1 MIALDVADLVVIAS
15 RTLRADT
22 GLVLD
27 LLDPAAAESAL
38 ARAWSGGEPGDPAGR
53 AAALLHALLRERP
66 LRRGNQQVALAATL
80 QFLALN
86 GWDVDPDPRLAG
98 LVAGLAGG
106 ALDTPAAAA
115 WLAPRLRAAGR
126 SETLVKEAPMR
137 PTRPLA
143 EKIKMATRRTQPRG
157 MFRRFTDRARRAVH
171 LAREEALL
179 LRHDHVGTEHLLLGL
194 LYEGEGVA
202 AHVLESLGI
211 SREDVRGQV
220 DEIIGHGQSPPR
232 GDIPFTPAARRALRL
247 ALQESLQLGH
257 RYIGTEHVLLGLLR
271 EAEGVAAQVLN
282 RLGADHARVRGRM
295 LDLLAGRRGPA
306 DPQAEPASPAA
317 PAAPVSPAAPAAPV
331 SPAGPAVPAGLARVT
346 EQLAQLQ
353 RQRQAALDAG
363 DLDTAA
369 ALRDRERQLL
379 ADKLRLEHRWTAEVD
394 VQAVIAD
401 NQRLH
406 RELDRLRDLLRQ
418 HGIEPDDGTART
430 A

>member
-15 RTLRADT
+15 RTLGVDT

-27 LLDPAAAESAL
+27 LLDPAAAQSAL
-38 ARAWSGGEPGDPAGR
+38 ARARPGGQPGDPAGR

-86 GWDVDPDPRLAG
+86 GWDVDPDPQIAG
-98 LVAGLAGG
+98 LVAGLAAGT
-106 ALDTPAAAA
+106 LDTPAAAA

-126 SETLVKEAPMR
+126 SATLVKEAPMR
-137 PTRPLA
+137 PRRPLT

-220 DEIIGHGQSPPR
+220 DEIIGHGQSPPQ

-271 EAEGVAAQVLN
+271 EAEGVAAQVLT
-282 RLGADHARVRGRM
+282 RLGADHARVRDRT
-295 LDLLAGRRGPA
+295 LDLLAGRRGQA
-306 DPQAEPASPAA
+306 DPQADPAA
-317 PAAPVSPAAPAAPV
+317 PA
-331 SPAGPAVPAGLARVT
+331 VPADLARVT
-346 EQLAQLQ
+346 EQLAQLR
-353 RQRQAALDAG
+353 RQRQAALDAS

-379 ADKLRLEHRWTAEVD
+379 ADKLRLEHRWTADAD

-418 HGIEPDDGTART
+418 HGIEPDDGPART

>member
-257 RYIGTEHVLLGLLR
+257 HYIGTEHVLLGLLG
-271 EAEGVAAQVLN
+271 ETEGVAAQVLN
-282 RLGADHARVRGRM
+282 RLGADHARVRDRT
-295 LDLLAGRRGPA
+295 LDLLAGQRGPA
-306 DPQAEPASPAA
+306 GPQAELAAAPAA
-317 PAAPVSPAAPAAPV
+317 PAAPD
-331 SPAGPAVPAGLARVT
+331 VPADLARVT

-353 RQRQAALDAG
+353 RQRQAALDAE

-379 ADKLRLEHRWTAEVD
+379 ADKLRLERRWTADVD

-418 HGIEPDDGTART
+418 HGIEPDGAART

>member
-1 MIALDVADLVVIAS
+1 MIALEVADLVVIAS
-15 RTLRADT
+15 RTLRLDT

-27 LLDPAAAESAL
+27 LLDPAAAERAL
-38 ARAWSGGEPGDPAGR
+38 APARPDGEPGDPAGR

-86 GWDVDPDPRLAG
+86 GWDVDPDPPRQVAA
-98 LVAGLAGG
+98 LVAGLAAGT
-106 ALDTPAAAA
+106 LDTPAAAA

-126 SETLVKEAPMR
+126 SATRVKEAPMR
-137 PTRPLA
+137 PRLPLA
-143 EKIKMATRRTQPRG
+143 GRIKMATMRTQPRG
-157 MFRRFTDRARRAVH
+157 MFRRYTDRAQRAVH

-211 SREDVRGQV
+211 SREGVRAQI
-220 DEIIGHGQSPPR
+220 DEIIGHGQSPPP
-232 GDIPFTPAARRALRL
+232 GDIPFTPAARRVLRL

-257 RYIGTEHVLLGLLR
+257 HYIGTEHLLLGLLG
-271 EAEGVAAQVLN
+271 EAEGVAAQVLS
-282 RLGADHARVRGRM
+282 RLGADHARVRDRT

-306 DPQAEPASPAA
+306 DPQAEPAEPGARAA
-317 PAAPVSPAAPAAPV
+317 
-331 SPAGPAVPAGLARVT
+331 
-346 EQLAQLQ
+346 
-353 RQRQAALDAG
+353 
-363 DLDTAA
+363 
-369 ALRDRERQLL
+369 
-379 ADKLRLEHRWTAEVD
+379 VD

-401 NQRLH
+401 NQRL
-406 RELDRLRDLLRQ
+406 RGELDRLRDLLRQ
-418 HGIEPDDGTART
+418 HGIEPDGGTART

>member
-15 RTLRADT
+15 RTLGVDT

-27 LLDPAAAESAL
+27 LLDPAAAQSAL
-38 ARAWSGGEPGDPAGR
+38 ARARPGGQPGDPAGR

-86 GWDVDPDPRLAG
+86 GWDVDPDPQIAG
-98 LVAGLAGG
+98 LVAGLAAGT
-106 ALDTPAAAA
+106 LDTPAAAA

-126 SETLVKEAPMR
+126 SATLVKEAPMR
-137 PTRPLA
+137 PRRPLT

-220 DEIIGHGQSPPR
+220 DEIIGHGQSPPQ

-271 EAEGVAAQVLN
+271 EAEGVAAQVLT
-282 RLGADHARVRGRM
+282 RLGADHARVRDRT
-295 LDLLAGRRGPA
+295 LDLLAGRRGQA
-306 DPQAEPASPAA
+306 DPQADPAA
-317 PAAPVSPAAPAAPV
+317 PA
-331 SPAGPAVPAGLARVT
+331 VPADLARVA

-363 DLDTAA
+363 DLDAAA

-379 ADKLRLEHRWTAEVD
+379 ADKLRLEHRWTADAD

-401 NQRLH
+401 NQRLR

-418 HGIEPDDGTART
+418 HGIEPDDGPART

>member
-15 RTLRADT
+15 RTLGVDT

-27 LLDPAAAESAL
+27 LLDPAAAQSVL
-38 ARAWSGGEPGDPAGR
+38 ARARPGGQPGDPAGR

-86 GWDVDPDPRLAG
+86 GWDVDPDPQIAG
-98 LVAGLAGG
+98 LVAGLAAGT
-106 ALDTPAAAA
+106 LDTPAAAA

-126 SETLVKEAPMR
+126 SATLVKEAPMR
-137 PTRPLA
+137 PRRPLT

-211 SREDVRGQV
+211 SREEVRGQV
-220 DEIIGHGQSPPR
+220 DAIIGHGQGLPA
-232 GDIPFTPAARRALRL
+232 GDIPFTPAARRALKLSR
-247 ALQESLQLGH
+247 QESLQLGH
-257 RYIGTEHVLLGLLR
+257 HYVGTEHLLLGLLG
-271 EAEGVAAQVLN
+271 EGEGVAAQVLT
-282 RLGADHARVRGRM
+282 RLGVGHARVRERA
-295 LDLLAGRRGPA
+295 LDLLAGRRGQA
-306 DPQAEPASPAA
+306 DPQADPAA
-317 PAAPVSPAAPAAPV
+317 PA
-331 SPAGPAVPAGLARVT
+331 VPADLARVT
-346 EQLAQLQ
+346 EQLAQLR

-363 DLDTAA
+363 DLDAAA

-379 ADKLRLEHRWTAEVD
+379 ADKLRLEHRWTADVD

-418 HGIEPDDGTART
+418 HGIEPDDGPART

>member
-15 RTLRADT
+15 RTLGVDT

-27 LLDPAAAESAL
+27 LLDPAAAQSAL
-38 ARAWSGGEPGDPAGR
+38 ARARPGGQPGDPAGR

-86 GWDVDPDPRLAG
+86 GWDVDPDPQIAG
-98 LVAGLAGG
+98 LVAGLAAGT
-106 ALDTPAAAA
+106 LDTPAAAA

-126 SETLVKEAPMR
+126 SATLVKEAPMR
-137 PTRPLA
+137 PRRPLT

-220 DEIIGHGQSPPR
+220 DEIIGHGQSPPQ

-271 EAEGVAAQVLN
+271 EAEGVAAQVLT
-282 RLGADHARVRGRM
+282 RLGADHARVRDRT
-295 LDLLAGRRGPA
+295 LDLLAGRRGQA
-306 DPQAEPASPAA
+306 DPQADPAA
-317 PAAPVSPAAPAAPV
+317 PA
-331 SPAGPAVPAGLARVT
+331 VPADLARVT
-346 EQLAQLQ
+346 EQLAQLR

-363 DLDTAA
+363 DLDAAA

-379 ADKLRLEHRWTAEVD
+379 ADKLRLEHRWTADVD

-418 HGIEPDDGTART
+418 HGIEPDDGPART

>member
-1 MIALDVADLVVIAS
+1 MIVLDVADLVVIAS
-15 RTLRADT
+15 RTLRVDT

-38 ARAWSGGEPGDPAGR
+38 ARAWPGGGPGDPAGR

-98 LVAGLAGG
+98 LVAGLAAGT
-106 ALDTPAAAA
+106 LDTPAAAA

-282 RLGADHARVRGRM
+282 RLGADHARVRDRT

-306 DPQAEPASPAA
+306 DPQAEPAGPA
-317 PAAPVSPAAPAAPV
+317 VPAAPV

-379 ADKLRLEHRWTAEVD
+379 ADKLRLEHRWTADVD

>member
-1 MIALDVADLVVIAS
+1 
-15 RTLRADT
+15 
-22 GLVLD
+22 
-27 LLDPAAAESAL
+27 
-38 ARAWSGGEPGDPAGR
+38 
-53 AAALLHALLRERP
+53 
-66 LRRGNQQVALAATL
+66 
-80 QFLALN
+80 
-86 GWDVDPDPRLAG
+86 
-98 LVAGLAGG
+98 
-106 ALDTPAAAA
+106 
-115 WLAPRLRAAGR
+115 
-126 SETLVKEAPMR
+126 MR

-282 RLGADHARVRGRM
+282 RLGADHARVRDRT

-306 DPQAEPASPAA
+306 GPQAEPAG
-317 PAAPVSPAAPAAPV
+317 PAAPAAPV

-379 ADKLRLEHRWTAEVD
+379 ADKLRLEHRWTADVD

>member
-15 RTLRADT
+15 RTLGVDT

-27 LLDPAAAESAL
+27 LLDPAAAQSAL
-38 ARAWSGGEPGDPAGR
+38 ARARPGGQPGDPAGR

-86 GWDVDPDPRLAG
+86 GWDVDPDPQIAG
-98 LVAGLAGG
+98 LVAGLAAGT
-106 ALDTPAAAA
+106 LDTPAAAA

-126 SETLVKEAPMR
+126 SATLVKEAPMR
-137 PTRPLA
+137 PRRPLT

-220 DEIIGHGQSPPR
+220 DEIIGHGQSPPQ

-257 RYIGTEHVLLGLLR
+257 RYIGTEHVLLALLC
-271 EAEGVAAQVLN
+271 AVDGVPAQVLGAA
-282 RLGADHARVRGRM
+282 GADHGRVRDQVLR
-295 LDLLAGRRGPA
+295 LLASGGLVDPYTRVVRVSVPA
-306 DPQAEPASPAA
+306 DLVATA
-317 PAAPVSPAAPAAPV
+317 
-331 SPAGPAVPAGLARVT
+331 
-346 EQLAQLQ
+346 EQLTLV
-353 RQRQAALDAG
+353 RQQKQAAFDAG
-363 DLDTAA
+363 NLDSAA
-369 ALRDRERQLL
+369 ALRDREKQLR
-379 ADKLRLEHRWTAEVD
+379 ADKQRLEDQLDYGTD
-394 VQAVIAD
+394 IQAVIAE
-401 NQRLH
+401 NHRVH
-406 RELDRLRDLLRQ
+406 RELGRLRDLLRQ
-418 HGIEPDDGTART
+418 HGIEPDDGTAQS

>member
-1 MIALDVADLVVIAS
+1 
-15 RTLRADT
+15 
-22 GLVLD
+22 
-27 LLDPAAAESAL
+27 
-38 ARAWSGGEPGDPAGR
+38 
-53 AAALLHALLRERP
+53 
-66 LRRGNQQVALAATL
+66 
-80 QFLALN
+80 
-86 GWDVDPDPRLAG
+86 
-98 LVAGLAGG
+98 
-106 ALDTPAAAA
+106 
-115 WLAPRLRAAGR
+115 
-126 SETLVKEAPMR
+126 
-137 PTRPLA
+137 
-143 EKIKMATRRTQPRG
+143 

-211 SREDVRGQV
+211 SREAVRGQV
-220 DEIIGHGQSPPR
+220 DEIIGHGQGPPR

-271 EAEGVAAQVLN
+271 EAEGVAAQVLS
-282 RLGADHARVRGRM
+282 RLGADHARVRDRT
-295 LDLLAGRRGPA
+295 LDLVAGRRGPA
-306 DPQAEPASPAA
+306 DPQAEPAGPDA
-317 PAAPVSPAAPAAPV
+317 PDTPDT
-331 SPAGPAVPAGLARVT
+331 PAVPADLARVT
-346 EQLAQLQ
+346 GQLAQLQ

-363 DLDTAA
+363 GLDTAA

-379 ADKLRLEHRWTAEVD
+379 ADKLRLEHRWTADVD

-406 RELDRLRDLLRQ
+406 RELDRLCDLLRQ
-418 HGIEPDDGTART
+418 HGIEPDGGTART

>member
-15 RTLRADT
+15 RTLRVDT
-22 GLVLD
+22 GLALD

-38 ARAWSGGEPGDPAGR
+38 ARARPGGEPGDPAGR

-86 GWDVDPDPRLAG
+86 DWDVDPDPQLAG
-98 LVAGLAGG
+98 LVAELAAGT
-106 ALDTPAAAA
+106 LDTPAAAA

-126 SETLVKEAPMR
+126 SATLVKEAPMR
-137 PTRPLA
+137 PRRPLA

-282 RLGADHARVRGRM
+282 RLGADHARVRDRM

-306 DPQAEPASPAA
+306 EPQAEPAGPAA
-317 PAAPVSPAAPAAPV
+317 PAAPVSPAV
-331 SPAGPAVPAGLARVT
+331 LARVT

-363 DLDTAA
+363 DRDTAA

-379 ADKLRLEHRWTAEVD
+379 ADKLRLEHRWTADVD

-406 RELDRLRDLLRQ
+406 RELDRLRELLRQ

>member
-15 RTLRADT
+15 RTLGVDT

-27 LLDPAAAESAL
+27 LLDPAAAQSAL
-38 ARAWSGGEPGDPAGR
+38 ARARPGGQPGDPAGR

-86 GWDVDPDPRLAG
+86 GWDVDPDPQIAG
-98 LVAGLAGG
+98 LVAGLAAGT
-106 ALDTPAAAA
+106 LDTPAAAA

-126 SETLVKEAPMR
+126 SATLVKEAPMR
-137 PTRPLA
+137 PRRPLT

-220 DEIIGHGQSPPR
+220 DEIIGHGQSPPQ

-271 EAEGVAAQVLN
+271 EAEGVAAQVLT
-282 RLGADHARVRGRM
+282 RLGADHARVRDRT
-295 LDLLAGRRGPA
+295 LDLLAGRRGQA
-306 DPQAEPASPAA
+306 DPQADPAA
-317 PAAPVSPAAPAAPV
+317 PA
-331 SPAGPAVPAGLARVT
+331 VPADLARVT
-346 EQLAQLQ
+346 EQLAQLR

-363 DLDTAA
+363 DLDAAA

-379 ADKLRLEHRWTAEVD
+379 ADKLRLEHRWTADVD

>member
-15 RTLRADT
+15 RTLGVDT

-27 LLDPAAAESAL
+27 LLDPAAAQSVL
-38 ARAWSGGEPGDPAGR
+38 ARARPGGEPGDPAGR

-86 GWDVDPDPRLAG
+86 GWDVDPDPQMAG
-98 LVAGLAGG
+98 LVAGLAAGT
-106 ALDTPAAAA
+106 LDTPAAAA

-126 SETLVKEAPMR
+126 SATLVKEAPMR
-137 PTRPLA
+137 PRRPLT

-220 DEIIGHGQSPPR
+220 DEIIGHGQSPSQ

-271 EAEGVAAQVLN
+271 EAEGVAAQVLT
-282 RLGADHARVRGRM
+282 RLGADHARVRDRT

-306 DPQAEPASPAA
+306 DPQAD
-317 PAAPVSPAAPAAPV
+317 
-331 SPAGPAVPAGLARVT
+331 PAGPAVPADLARVT
-346 EQLAQLQ
+346 EQLAQLR

-363 DLDTAA
+363 DLDAAA

-379 ADKLRLEHRWTAEVD
+379 ADKLRLEHRWTADVD

-418 HGIEPDDGTART
+418 HGIEPDDGPART

>member
-15 RTLRADT
+15 RTLGVDT

-27 LLDPAAAESAL
+27 LLDPAAAQSAL
-38 ARAWSGGEPGDPAGR
+38 ARARPGGQPGDPAGR

-86 GWDVDPDPRLAG
+86 GWDVDPDPQIAG
-98 LVAGLAGG
+98 LVAGLAAGT
-106 ALDTPAAAA
+106 LDTPAAAA

-126 SETLVKEAPMR
+126 SATLVKEAPMR
-137 PTRPLA
+137 PRRPLT
-143 EKIKMATRRTQPRG
+143 ETIKMATRRTQPRG

-220 DEIIGHGQSPPR
+220 DEIIGHGQSPPQ

-257 RYIGTEHVLLGLLR
+257 RYIGTEHVLLALL
-271 EAEGVAAQVLN
+271 AAVDGVPAQVLGAA
-282 RLGADHARVRGRM
+282 GADHGRVRERVLRLLSSGGGLADPHTRM
-295 LDLLAGRRGPA
+295 VRVCVPA
-306 DPQAEPASPAA
+306 DLVAT
-317 PAAPVSPAAPAAPV
+317 V
-331 SPAGPAVPAGLARVT
+331 
-346 EQLAQLQ
+346 EQLTLVR
-353 RQRQAALDAG
+353 RQKQAAFDAG
-363 DLDTAA
+363 NLDSAGE
-369 ALRDRERQLL
+369 LRDREKQLR
-379 ADKLRLEHRWTAEVD
+379 ADKRRLEDQLTSGMD
-394 VQAVIAD
+394 MQAVIAE
-401 NQRLH
+401 NQRVHLELH
-406 RELDRLRDLLRQ
+406 RLRDLLRQ
-418 HGIEPDDGTART
+418 HGIEPDSGSARP